1 MGNSISP
8 PRWRCPDARRYF
20 ATRALRVP
28 YDFGNELVLADGA
41 ELLSRC
47 IWRGVCFPFFE
58 LVEQTRDF
66 GVYRAAIGDCQ
77 ALPQVLSPIL

>member
-1 MGNSISP
+1 VS
-8 PRWRCPDARRYF
+8 RRPQVLCYF
-20 ATRALRVP
+20 ATRALRVS
-28 YDFGNELVLADGA
+28 YNVGNELVLVDGA

-47 IWRGVCFPFFE
+47 VWRGVCFPFFE

-66 GVYRAAIGDCQ
+66 GVYRAPIGDCQ